1 MKDGYNKRYARMMTD
16 HFGSLIK
23 DGETVIGIPSF
34 VSFAKKIGVG
44 VRRIEQWKESYPE
57 FGEAY
62 GECLER
68 QKQLLIDGALCKKI
82 DSTFAKYY
90 LTAIF
95 GLGEEKE
102 EVSSSISPE
111 DMRLIENIKRR
122 LDGE

>member
-1 MKDGYNKRYARMMTD
+1 MRDGYKIRYARMMTD

-34 VSFAKKIGVG
+34 VSFAKKIGVS
-44 VRRIEQWKESYPE
+44 VKRIEEWKESYPE
-57 FGEAY
+57 FDEAY
-62 GECLER
+62 AECLER

-90 LTAIF
+90 LTALF

-102 EVSSSISPE
+102 EKNTSISPE